1 MLEDQLKELKTNLW
15 VRVMN
20 KQLETYREMI
30 DDHTNRVLT
39 GFWLDG
45 NTEII
50 VVKTEDGKT
59 HHIMPNGEKR
69 EI

>member
-1 MLEDQLKELKTNLW
+1 
-15 VRVMN
+15 MN
-20 KQLETYREMI
+20 EQMKTYREMI

-45 NTEII
+45 NQEII

-59 HHIMPNGEKR
+59 HHVMSDGSKI
-69 EI
+69 EIDQ